1 MADSISK
8 ALQQHKNALV
18 IHLNGG
24 FHSENRLGAV
34 EHLAQYNS
42 KARALVVT
50 IKSTTDFPN
59 FDSAKDSKQA
69 IS

>member
-8 ALQQHKNALV
+8 ALQQHKIWSFILTADFTAN
-18 IHLNGG
+18 
-24 FHSENRLGAV
+24 NRLGAI
-34 EHLAQYNS
+34 EHLAKYNS

-50 IKSTTDFPN
+50 IKSMTGFPN
-59 FDSAKDSKQA
+59 FDSAKDSKQV